1 MTDDEMTSRLAQLRA
16 DLLTA
21 AADADGATIT
31 TVLFRLG
38 LALGVA
44 DTAMKAVEAVL
55 GFHERVG
62 LYGNAATEGEPG
74 NCPHHPDSDL
84 HFEDGDGSG
93 EWLCEGRPEGAVCS
107 SCTDADG
114 ADGEHAD
121 WPCAEYEAIL
131 AALTGKAA
139 DGGH

>member
-1 MTDDEMTSRLAQLRA
+1 MADNTLAPRLAELRA
-16 DLLTA
+16 DLLLA
-21 AADADGATIT
+21 ASDASDSTIT
-31 TVLFRLG
+31 TILFRLG

-44 DTAMKAVEAVL
+44 DTAMKAVEAAL
-55 GFHERVG
+55 RCHECVN

-93 EWLCEGRPEGAVCS
+93 EWLCEGRPEGAVCTT
-107 SCTDADG
+107 CV
-114 ADGEHAD
+114 DGEGGERID
-121 WPCAEYEAIL
+121 WPCPEYEAIL

-139 DGGH
+139 DGGD

>member
-1 MTDDEMTSRLAQLRA
+1 MPTDDKLAGRLAQLRA

-44 DTAMKAVEAVL
+44 DTAMKAVEAAL

-62 LYGNAATEGEPG
+62 LYGNASTEGEPG

-93 EWLCEGRPEGAVCS
+93 EWLCEGKPEGAVCS
-107 SCTDADG
+107 SCV
-114 ADGEHAD
+114 DGEGGERID
-121 WPCAEYEAIL
+121 CPCPEYEAIVK
-131 AALTGKAA
+131 ALTGKGVN
-139 DGGH
+139 GG

>member
-1 MTDDEMTSRLAQLRA
+1 MTDDALAAVARLREEIIEFANVFVPGLDPRGALAAGGLHEHALRLADGLEAALRC
-16 DLLTA
+16 
-21 AADADGATIT
+21 
-31 TVLFRLG
+31 
-38 LALGVA
+38 
-44 DTAMKAVEAVL
+44 
-55 GFHERVG
+55 HERVN
-62 LYGNAATEGEPG
+62 LYGNASTEGEPG

-107 SCTDADG
+107 TCIDADG

-121 WPCAEYEAIL
+121 WRCPEYEAIL

-139 DGGH
+139 DGG